1 MASEQLKTLRIKQ
14 LETTNNEKENVGMK
28 MSEDKERILGE
39 DENAAHCEMNTCLA
53 FNKAFI
59 HPG

>member
-1 MASEQLKTLRIKQ
+1 MTSEQLKTLRTKQ
-14 LETTNNEKENVGMK
+14 LEATKNEKENVGMK

-39 DENAAHCEMNTCLA
+39 DENATHCEMNTCPV
-53 FNKAFI
+53 FNKALI